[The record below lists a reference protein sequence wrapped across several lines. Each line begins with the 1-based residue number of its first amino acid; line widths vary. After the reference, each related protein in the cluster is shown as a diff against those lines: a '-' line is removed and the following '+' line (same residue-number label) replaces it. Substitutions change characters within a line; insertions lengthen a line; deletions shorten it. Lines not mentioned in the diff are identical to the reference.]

1 MQDAVTSLIKNYD
14 NTGRY
19 LDRNAMDRLKTY
31 FDSGMLRVQAA
42 AVITSN
48 AAAIVKQA
56 GLRLFDEQPELIRPG
71 GNAYTTRRY
80 AACLR
85 DMDYYLRYASYA
97 LVAGDTDVLDER
109 VLEGLRETYNSL
121 GVPIGPTV
129 RGIQIMKE
137 IVGEQLEAS
146 GVASRDI
153 LDQPFD
159 YMTRELS
166 EKNL

>member
-1 MQDAVTSLIKNYD
+1 MRDAVTSLIRNYD
-14 NTGRY
+14 ITGRY
-19 LDRNAMDRLKTY
+19 LDRNAVDDLKSY
-31 FDSGMLRVQAA
+31 FATGMARVQAA
-42 AVITSN
+42 GVINSN

-56 GLRLFDEQPELIRPG
+56 GLRLFDELPELIHPG

-121 GVPIGPTV
+121 GVPSGPTV

-137 IVGEQLEAS
+137 IVKEQVAAIGIE
-146 GVASRDI
+146 GVSFV
-153 LDQPFD
+153 DQPFD
-159 YMTRELS
+159 YMARELG
-166 EKNL
+166 ENDI

>member
-1 MQDAVTSLIKNYD
+1 MRDAVTSLIRNYD
-14 NTGRY
+14 STGRY
-19 LDRNAMDRLKTY
+19 LDRNALDTLKSY
-31 FDSGMLRVQAA
+31 FATGAARVQAA
-42 AVITSN
+42 AVINAN

-56 GLRLFDEQPELIRPG
+56 ASKLFEQVPELIRPS

-97 LVAGDTDVLDER
+97 LVAGDMDVLDER

-129 RGIQIMKE
+129 SGIQIMKD
-137 IVGEQLEAS
+137 IVKQQVSEAGIADTS
-146 GVASRDI
+146 LV
-153 LDQPFD
+153 DQPFD
-159 YMTRELS
+159 YMARELA